1 MMERGN
7 NDHFIMAE
15 KALTLTNLERQ
26 IRDADDRRGDRDSG
40 KSEDARGAVLVA
52 KLNYDRKT
60 NSCKPAIREH
70 AYTVLFFGV
79 GQSLP

>member
-7 NDHFIMAE
+7 NDHFIIAE
-15 KALTLTNLERQ
+15 KVPTLTNLERQ
-26 IRDADDRRGDRDSG
+26 IRDADDRRGDSDNG

-52 KLNYDRKT
+52 KINYDRKT